1 MAIDTGIGISITQTS
16 ATQQAPLGQTVLK
29 PAGTNGEGEQ
39 VWVYVQATEALV
51 VGSVVCRQITAGP
64 LAATTVKVQKNLA
77 GMPADAVV
85 GVAQH
90 AISLN
95 YYGWVLRKGQGKVL
109 TDSGNAINPAV
120 GIQCGSNAPGTGEA
134 AAATANVF
142 AYALAGAATNTLADA
157 VIDCPSS

>member
-39 VWVYVQATEALV
+39 VWIYVQALEALV
-51 VGSVVCRQITAGP
+51 VGNVVVRNAAAAPTIANTLTVTKSIT
-64 LAATTVKVQKNLA
+64 

-95 YYGWVLRKGQGKVL
+95 YYGWVLQKGQGQVL
-109 TDSGNAINPAV
+109 TDGAGVIIGGLGIAPGAAVAGTAEGSAPTANAFGYALENSAV
-120 GIQCGSNAPGTGEA
+120 G
-134 AAATANVF
+134 
-142 AYALAGAATNTLADA
+142 TLCK
-157 VIDCPSS
+157 VVLNCPSS